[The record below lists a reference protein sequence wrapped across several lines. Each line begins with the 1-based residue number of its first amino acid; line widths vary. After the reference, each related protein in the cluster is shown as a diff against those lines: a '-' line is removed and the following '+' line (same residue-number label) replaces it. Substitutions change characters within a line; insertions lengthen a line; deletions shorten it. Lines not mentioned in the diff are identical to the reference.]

1 MKRIRPLAIL
11 LTLLGPSAAW
21 AFPIPSEEEVADTTV
36 ELVQNAR
43 TCKQVRSCREAV
55 ELWCGGY
62 RRADADN
69 DGIPCENVCRTKE
82 EVDAIRKDIGC

>member
-1 MKRIRPLAIL
+1 MRTIGPLAVL
-11 LTLLGPSAAW
+11 LTLLASSPAW
-21 AFPIPSEEEVADTTV
+21 ALPIPEDEVTDATV

-62 RRADADN
+62 RRADADH